1 MLTNPYA
8 NPQKFMQKYM
18 TDLESIMD
26 ALPPDDIQTMISDLT
41 EAYEQGKRVFIAGN
55 GGSAATASH
64 MACDLS
70 KTILGKGTHDHIKRF
85 AVIAL
90 TDNVPLITAW
100 ANDASY
106 NLIFSEQLRN
116 LASEGDLLIL
126 ISGSGNSPNI
136 LEAAKTAREM
146 GIKSFG
152 LLGFDGGVVKELLDH
167 VLVVASNNYG
177 HIEDVHMILTHL
189 MTAYYKELLNLLSE
203 RV

>member
-1 MLTNPYA
+1 MLENHHA
-8 NPQKFMQKYM
+8 SPQEFMQKYM
-18 TDLESIMD
+18 TELKSVMA
-26 ALPPDDIQTMISDLT
+26 ALPGDDIQTMISYLT
-41 EAYEQGKRVFIAGN
+41 EAYEQDKRIFVAGN

-70 KTILGKGTHDHIKRF
+70 KTVLGNRRNDHTKRF

-100 ANDASY
+100 ANDADY
-106 NLIFSEQLRN
+106 NLIFAEQLRN
-116 LASEGDLLIL
+116 LASRGDLLIL
-126 ISGSGNSPNI
+126 ISGSGNSPNV

-152 LLGFDGGVVKELLDH
+152 LLGFDGGAVKELLDH
-167 VLVVASNNYG
+167 VLIVASDNYG

-189 MTAYYKELLNLLSE
+189 ITIYYKELLNLMIE